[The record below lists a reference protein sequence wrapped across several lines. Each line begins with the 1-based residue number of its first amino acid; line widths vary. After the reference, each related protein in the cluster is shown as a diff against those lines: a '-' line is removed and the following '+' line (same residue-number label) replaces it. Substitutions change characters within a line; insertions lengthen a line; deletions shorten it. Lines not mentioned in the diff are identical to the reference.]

1 MSEPITNVADAV
13 RELGALPVPA
23 GTCSQASDLEH
34 LRQQRDAFRDQR
46 NHVFKTNERLIE
58 QVRESEQARL
68 LAENEARQA
77 RREVAALQARVDE
90 AERAYTFDTAELKR
104 RIAELEAERH
114 STNEAL
120 DDAVKALRARGAD
133 ESADAERDPIP
144 LRWGLNDV
152 EWCDDDNVIVLLSG
166 PDGEPYT
173 LELEPS
179 QAAVLRED
187 LAGPDGPA
195 AFRAAWDTEQVG
207 PLYGREE
214 VARAHC
220 ERDARL
226 DYPDGTVLV
235 WRAFRDDDAEL
246 FAVEAGEER
255 PTGYTVTRQPL
266 ASEVVEEGGE

>member
-1 MSEPITNVADAV
+1 MS
-13 RELGALPVPA
+13 
-23 GTCSQASDLEH
+23 
-34 LRQQRDAFRDQR
+34 
-46 NHVFKTNERLIE
+46 
-58 QVRESEQARL
+58 
-68 LAENEARQA
+68 AE
-77 RREVAALQARVDE
+77 V
-90 AERAYTFDTAELKR
+90 
-104 RIAELEAERH
+104 
-114 STNEAL
+114 
-120 DDAVKALRARGAD
+120 
-133 ESADAERDPIP
+133 ERDPVP
-144 LRWGLNDV
+144 LRWGLGDV
-152 EWCDDDNVIVLLSG
+152 EWCDDDQTIVLLSG

-214 VARAHC
+214 AARAHC

-266 ASEVVEEGGE
+266 ASEFVEEGGE

>member
-1 MSEPITNVADAV
+1 MS
-13 RELGALPVPA
+13 A
-23 GTCSQASDLEH
+23 G
-34 LRQQRDAFRDQR
+34 
-46 NHVFKTNERLIE
+46 V
-58 QVRESEQARL
+58 
-68 LAENEARQA
+68 
-77 RREVAALQARVDE
+77 
-90 AERAYTFDTAELKR
+90 
-104 RIAELEAERH
+104 
-114 STNEAL
+114 
-120 DDAVKALRARGAD
+120 G
-133 ESADAERDPIP
+133 RDPIP

-226 DYPDGTVLV
+226 DYPDGTRLV

-255 PTGYTVTRQPL
+255 PTGYTVTRLPL
-266 ASEVVEEGGE
+266 ASEVVEEAGE

>member
-1 MSEPITNVADAV
+1 MSTESF
-13 RELGALPVPA
+13 VPR
-23 GTCSQASDLEH
+23 T
-34 LRQQRDAFRDQR
+34 
-46 NHVFKTNERLIE
+46 ERSYWEDI
-58 QVRESEQARL
+58 A
-68 LAENEARQA
+68 
-77 RREVAALQARVDE
+77 AALNAAHAVGMPVGIDLDGTLTDHNTWSVVWDRT
-90 AERAYTFDTAELKR
+90 AERWTVAGYE
-104 RIAELEAERH
+104 
-114 STNEAL
+114 
-120 DDAVKALRARGAD
+120 D
-133 ESADAERDPIP
+133 ESTDVDPIQ

-179 QAAVLRED
+179 QAAILRDD
-187 LAGPDGPA
+187 LAGPEGSA

-226 DYPDGTVLV
+226 DYPDGTRLV
-235 WRAFRDDDAEL
+235 WRAFRDDDAQL